1 MTGKNSLS
9 LTNRSGLTMKRL
21 KKIVKIL
28 LISIGVVALIMAI
41 LALTTTPFWIRYNMG
56 MKKGGI
62 NRPPDYIVV
71 LGGGGMPSESGLMR
85 CWYAAKV
92 ADRFPRSMVIVAL
105 PGDTADPNSSINGMK
120 DELILR
126 GITPDRILFEDSG
139 TNTRAEALLV
149 KSLIS
154 RIQNSKFKCQNSRCK
169 MQDAEYKVQNANVKN
184 QNVKSENQPISQSIN
199 QPISQS
205 INQSINQSA
214 NHSIVNCPLS
224 IVHCPLSILL
234 VTSPE
239 HLYRAVLCFKKVGFL
254 KVDGLP
260 AFEKDIETDLSFNSG
275 LLGGKRYVPDVGDN
289 VILRYKFWNYLE
301 YELELLREYVA
312 ICYYWLMG
320 WI

>member
-1 MTGKNSLS
+1 MQQAKISRLGQIVLTTMRVILMT
-9 LTNRSGLTMKRL
+9 
-21 KKIVKIL
+21 
-28 LISIGVVALIMAI
+28 IGVVSLIMVV
-41 LALTTTPFWIRYNMG
+41 LAMTSAPFWIRYNMG
-56 MKKGGI
+56 MKKAGI

-85 CWYAAKV
+85 CWYAAKA
-92 ADRFPRSMVIVAL
+92 ADRFPRSQVIVAL

-126 GITPDRILFEDSG
+126 GIAAERILFEDSG

-154 RIQNSKFKCQNSRCK
+154 RIHNSKSGIRHQALGIR
-169 MQDAEYKVQNANVKN
+169 EEV
-184 QNVKSENQPISQSIN
+184 
-199 QPISQS
+199 
-205 INQSINQSA
+205 QSINQSA
-214 NHSIVNCPLS
+214 NQSIRQLSIVNCPF
-224 IVHCPLSILL
+224 SILL

-239 HLYRAVLCFKKVGFL
+239 HLYRAVFTFKKAGFL

-275 LLGGKRYVPDVGDN
+275 LLGGRRYVPDVGDN
-289 VILRYKFWNYLE
+289 VILRYKFWSYLE

-312 ICYYWLMG
+312 IGYYWLMG